1 MYVCVANHH
10 IWGSLALKKC
20 ETPYQISEALALA
33 NALTCIHLGLRDLS
47 LTESCLGM
55 QIRTHRLF
63 EHSWNSLSTKSFF
76 SFIETSLL

>member
-1 MYVCVANHH
+1 MYVFVANHH
-10 IWGSLALKKC
+10 IWALKKC
-20 ETPYQISEALALA
+20 GTPDQISEALALA
-33 NALTCIHLGLRDLS
+33 NALTRIQLGLRDPS

-63 EHSWNSLSTKSFF
+63 EHLPSWNSLSTKSFF